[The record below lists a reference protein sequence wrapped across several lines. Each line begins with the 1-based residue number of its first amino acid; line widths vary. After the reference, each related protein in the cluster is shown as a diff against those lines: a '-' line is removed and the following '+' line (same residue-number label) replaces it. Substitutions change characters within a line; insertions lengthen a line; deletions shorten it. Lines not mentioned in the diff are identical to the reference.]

1 MTETAAKPEEPF
13 GIPTFPPP
21 NPRPN
26 IDFKGVDLRLLESI
40 FHKEEQ
46 PDIDWLLEISRFT
59 QRNVDDVAKWFKTR
73 KLKRPCDI
81 GYWNII

>member
-1 MTETAAKPEEPF
+1 MTKTAAKSEEPF
-13 GIPTFPPP
+13 GFPTFLQP

-26 IDFKGVDLRLLESI
+26 QDFQGVNLRLLESI
-40 FHKEEQ
+40 FHNQEQ